1 MLLNRQNINFF
12 KNQIKGKLVYTI
24 TKNLKNL
31 IIKILK
37 EIKLKKNIEINV
49 LLSPAAASYDQFKNF
64 EQRGQ
69 IFKKLCKFYG
79 RNYI

>member
-1 MLLNRQNINFF
+1 MLL
-12 KNQIKGKLVYTI
+12 KNQIKGKVVYTI
-24 TKNLKNL
+24 TKNLKNS
-31 IIKILK
+31 IIRVL
-37 EIKLKKNIEINV
+37 EDIKLKKNIKINI

-79 RNYI
+79 RKYI